1 MDRKKI
7 YKYGLSLVNKER
19 KDEEELSKILK
30 EMVKKPTGNL
40 LEVGVGSGRF
50 IEKICDDFK
59 KMKCF
64 GIDVVPDFVK
74 TGNKRIR
81 LSLQSAEKMDFPDNF
96 FSCVVVIDVLHH
108 VPNREKA
115 LSEISRVCKPN
126 GTIIFRDI
134 RPRHI
139 LDKMEY
145 KLVDLSCLMY
155 NSNLP
160 KYFHPNDWETKLEKE
175 KIRIVEIREYSSQ
188 LDWLICRK
196 IG

>member
-1 MDRKKI
+1 MDKKKI

-30 EMVKKPTGNL
+30 QILKEPSGNI

-50 IEKICDDFK
+50 IERICSDFK
-59 KMKCF
+59 RMKCF
-64 GIDVVPDFVK
+64 GIDVVPDFIK
-74 TGNKRIR
+74 NNNKRIR

-96 FSCVVVIDVLHH
+96 FSCIVIIDALHH
-108 VPNREKA
+108 VPDREKA
-115 LSEISRVCKPN
+115 ISEISRVCRPN

-134 RPRHI
+134 RPRHA

-160 KYFHPNDWETKLEKE
+160 KYFHPDDWEAKLNEKR
-175 KIRIVEIREYSSQ
+175 ISIVEIREYSSQ
-188 LDWLICRK
+188 LDWIICK
-196 IG
+196 KSG